1 MKLVLDYVDNSL
13 RYVNHERRKEISL
26 GEYLNRHHYMNSSS
40 LKEFSND
47 ILKGMISKA
56 LG

>member
-1 MKLVLDYVDNSL
+1 MVLDYIDNSL

-26 GEYLNRHHYMNSSS
+26 GDYLRRHHYMNASA

-47 ILKGMISKA
+47 LLKSMVQKA